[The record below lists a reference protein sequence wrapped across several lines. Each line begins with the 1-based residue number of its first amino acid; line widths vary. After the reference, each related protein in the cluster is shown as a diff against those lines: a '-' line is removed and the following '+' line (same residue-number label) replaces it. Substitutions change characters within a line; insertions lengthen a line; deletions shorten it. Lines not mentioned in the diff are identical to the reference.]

1 MVLAYAFVRLNR
13 PCTRDSFRTS
23 LFALRA
29 CIKTAVFTSDKIVLC
44 KPSGLKSLGFF
55 DTLDPP
61 PKTPGNTGLQ
71 AGQLAVYPR
80 ACGGTFPRS
89 SQRIL
94 GNGLSPRVRGNQVF
108 PEL

>member
-29 CIKTAVFTSDKIVLC
+29 CIKTAVFTSDKNVLC
-44 KPSGLKSLGFF
+44 KPSGLKSLDFF
-55 DTLDPP
+55 DTLHPP
-61 PKTPGNTGLQ
+61 PKTPGKRPLQ

-80 ACGGTFPRS
+80 VCGGT
-89 SQRIL
+89 
-94 GNGLSPRVRGNQVF
+94 NVA
-108 PEL
+108 